1 MTPPPPSTH
10 PLLAQAEKTPLV
22 AILRGLQPE
31 QAQSVGAAL
40 YQAGFRTLEV
50 PLNRPGALE
59 CIAILVRTLPAD
71 ALVGGGTMLSEADV
85 NAVHAAGGR
94 LVVSPHCDAAVIGRA
109 VQLNMLCAPGIATPT
124 EAFQAL
130 RWGAHALKVFPAE
143 MVGHGGLK
151 ALKSVLPTGT
161 PLWPVGGI
169 TPPSMAGW
177 AAAGASGFGIGS
189 QLYTPQSVLADLQ
202 ARSMD
207 YIAAWQAI

>member
-1 MTPPPPSTH
+1 
-10 PLLAQAEKTPLV
+10 
-22 AILRGLQPE
+22 
-31 QAQSVGAAL
+31 
-40 YQAGFRTLEV
+40 
-50 PLNRPGALE
+50 
-59 CIAILVRTLPAD
+59 
-71 ALVGGGTMLSEADV
+71 
-85 NAVHAAGGR
+85 
-94 LVVSPHCDAAVIGRA
+94 VVSPHCDAAVIGRA

-169 TPPSMAGW
+169 TPQSMAGW

-202 ARSMD
+202 ARAMD